1 MASQNLGRVG
11 LVLKGTWSSTT
22 QYEKLDVVAYDGN
35 SWAAKRSNKNVTPN
49 TTNTDDWQLMA
60 NNADVVST
68 VQGYKNDAEAAAT
81 SAAASA
87 LDAAK
92 YNLDALANEANNFD
106 ATAKYSAGE
115 YVIYDDET
123 HKYLYRFTANH
134 AAGAWTGADAVKIAI
149 CDDLGI
155 LDGSVAYM
163 RDMTGIETNVTFAI
177 TLTDG
182 KFIVSNTGAESSAN
196 ADYSRSAFVDV
207 TGYDTV
213 RITMPMVTISSTNMG
228 LAFYA
233 ADETYISGYRVE
245 YGQLAA
251 GFLTAEYPVPSN
263 ARYFRTSW
271 FSSGGDFSTLYGN
284 FACTLVK
291 KPNKK
296 GRYIPTWNAGGLAPS
311 TGLPSPNSKRI
322 YSDWRHINSGDGII
336 SCTAG
341 YTFGVFCKNA
351 IGSYLGWF
359 NQRTAL
365 FSVSAITGYTAID
378 TQWLIAHGVDQIAIV
393 MISSNDI
400 SPSAGVNVTWT
411 CDQGAADATTALEQI
426 SSADGRIDALYRDIA
441 AVETNPATSAH
452 SAGVYIIWDGQL
464 YEVTNEIAAGET
476 LTVGTN
482 IEPRML
488 GDMLTDIKLF
498 NAISI
503 FDSVDSLENGDYVL
517 RAQKT
522 TNGKRLYWEPVE

>member
-1 MASQNLGRVG
+1 MAAQNLGRVG

-115 YVIYDDET
+115 YVIYDDTT

-134 AAGAWTGADAVKIAI
+134 AAGAWTGTDAVKIAI

-163 RDMTGIETNVTFAI
+163 RNLTGIETNVTFAI

-196 ADYSRSAFVDV
+196 ANYSRSGFVDV

-213 RITMPMVTISSTNMG
+213 RITMPRVTLTSTYMG

-233 ADETYISGYRVE
+233 ADETYISGKMVE
-245 YGQLAA
+245 YGADAA
-251 GFLTAEYPVPSN
+251 GYNTAEYPVPVN
-263 ARYFRTSW
+263 AKYFRASW
-271 FSSGGDFSTLYGN
+271 FSSNGDFSTLYGN
-284 FACTLVK
+284 FACTLIK
-291 KPNKK
+291 KPQKA
-296 GRYIPTWNAGGLAPS
+296 GRYVPTWNAGGLSPS
-311 TGLPSPNSKRI
+311 TGLPLANSKRI
-322 YSDWRHINSGDGII
+322 YSDWRKINSGDGVIY
-336 SCTAG
+336 CADG

-351 IGSYLGWF
+351 NGTYLGWF
-359 NQRTAL
+359 NQRIAQ
-365 FSVSAITGYTAID
+365 FSASGVTGYTTID
-378 TQWLIAHGVDQIAIV
+378 AQWLIAHDVDQIAIV
-393 MISSNDI
+393 LISANDI
-400 SPSAGVNVTWT
+400 TPLEGSNVTWT

-426 SSADGRIDALYRDIA
+426 STASGRIDSLFRDIA

-452 SAGVYIIWDGQL
+452 DAGEYIIWDGQL
-464 YEVTNEIAAGET
+464 YEVISGIAAGET
-476 LTVGTN
+476 LTVDTN
-482 IEPRML
+482 IESRKL
-488 GDMLTDIKLF
+488 GDIIASIKLF
-498 NAISI
+498 NAIRI
-503 FDSVDSLENGDYVL
+503 FDSAEDLENGGYYL

-522 TNGKRLYWEPVE
+522 SNGTSFYWSAE